1 MARRVV
7 IADAGP
13 LIALA
18 KVDLLHVLVKLFGRV
33 YLPSIV
39 QQECMAKTD
48 DGSCR
53 IAQAIEDA
61 VLIVEDLAEKHY
73 LILPRSL
80 GHGEK
85 QAISL
90 AARHDDALL
99 ILDDRLARK
108 QAARLG
114 IAFVGTVRLLVH
126 AEQKGVIDS
135 AEAIIKTMRERNYRI
150 SPEILKAIRR
160 EQ

>member
-1 MARRVV
+1 MARVV

-18 KVDLLHVLVKLFGRV
+18 KGDLLHILVKLFGRV
-33 YLPSIV
+33 YIPSIV
-39 QQECMAKTD
+39 QQECLAISND
-48 DGSCR
+48 DSRR
-53 IAQAIEDA
+53 IVQAIEDA
-61 VLIVEDLAEKHY
+61 VLIVEDLAEKYY
-73 LILPRSL
+73 LVLPRSL
-80 GHGEK
+80 GQGEK

-126 AEQKGVIDS
+126 AEEQNVIDS